1 MMPDLILTP
10 DDLDEAPELA
20 SLAVLD
26 VAIQTTR
33 AALLSINADIRN
45 PRDPHPDHDTGI
57 IRTLLILADALDDQ
71 IAVYCED
78 LERRQMRERRNLAN
92 RDF

>member
-1 MMPDLILTP
+1 MIADLILTP
-10 DDLDEAPELA
+10 DDLDAAPELA

-33 AALLSINADIRN
+33 AALLSIHAEIRN
-45 PRDPHPDHDTGI
+45 PQDSHPDHDTGI
-57 IRTLLILADALDDQ
+57 IRTLLILADALGDQ

-78 LERRQMRERRNLAN
+78 LERRQQRERRTIAN